1 MVFIVNL
8 RYLYTEHCVQNRND
22 VEPLKTFCRMNKL
35 QFLCARLFINRLS
48 EIEKQQ
54 TELETSFAK
63 TLQIWNDSEK
73 KQPAPVPNI
82 QICQSKNLKI

>member
-1 MVFIVNL
+1 MFFIVNL

-54 TELETSFAK
+54 IELEKSFAK
-63 TLQIWNDSEK
+63 TLQRWNDS
-73 KQPAPVPNI
+73 
-82 QICQSKNLKI
+82 